1 MNDLNVRPENMKF
14 LEENRKLL
22 AIGRIW
28 GGLIEKERQN
38 YKSSL
43 YGTQGRREQWNQSC
57 SIFQTK
63 SPFFGRRVGNL
74 SMYHAVALI
83 GADVVIPD

>member
-1 MNDLNVRPENMKF
+1 LTIRPENMKF

-38 YKSSL
+38 
-43 YGTQGRREQWNQSC
+43 
-57 SIFQTK
+57 
-63 SPFFGRRVGNL
+63 
-74 SMYHAVALI
+74 
-83 GADVVIPD
+83 